1 MGAENMSYLPVQQIS
16 GLYHRKIGDIVVTAV
31 SDGYIDGN
39 LDLLKN
45 VSADEARAILV
56 DAFRPVRRVSINAF
70 LVHTKG
76 GLVLIDTGTGGS
88 MGATNGWIGRNL
100 AAAGVDAKDVSAVLL
115 THMHP
120 DHSAGLTDTSTG
132 RPIFPNA
139 ELVMHEAE
147 PRYWLDDAELGRAP
161 NDRAKSMFE
170 HSRAQIAPYKSRTRL
185 FSGGEVFPGVVA
197 MPIPGH
203 TPGHSGY
210 LISSGGQELLIWGD
224 VVHVPEVQVALPDA
238 GTNFDV
244 DFEEARKSRKRVL
257 DQVASDRIL
266 VAGMHLHFPGFYQV
280 ARQGNGYRLHA
291 EAWQHAL

>member
-1 MGAENMSYLPVQQIS
+1 MDAENMSYLPEQQIS
-16 GLYHRKIGDIVVTAV
+16 GLYHRRIGDIVVTAV

-100 AAAGVDAKDVSAVLL
+100 AAAGVDAKDVSAILL

-147 PRYWLDDAELGRAP
+147 PRYWLDDAELARAP

-244 DFEEARKSRKRVL
+244 DFDEARKSRKRVL

-280 ARQGNGYRLHA
+280 AREGNGYRLHA